1 MVYFGVELYQ
11 TYLRV
16 HERDED
22 SEDVEI
28 TEYLVSMKG
37 YTKFHKKIFDITD
50 SEGEGVYIGVISI
63 GGDINYFK
71 NMLGESGAEIIIIE
85 ESTIETKNYSD
96 STISELLSK
105 GYIQAKGRVKIC
117 EMAATVIETTLRK
130 QLAEF
135 KYYGLSFT
143 GDMLIIRLPMKAG
156 KLMEIPV
163 NLLEFDGTVPD
174 IRKALEE
181 PEKKYDSLPKD
192 LQMSWAN
199 FK

>member
-11 TYLRV
+11 TYFRV

-28 TEYLVSMKG
+28 TEYLVSVKG
-37 YTKFHKKIFDITD
+37 YKKFHNKIFDIAD
-50 SEGEGVYIGVISI
+50 GEREGVYIGVISI

-71 NMLGESGAEIIIIE
+71 NMLGESGAEIIKIE
-85 ESTIETKNYSD
+85 ESFIETKRYSD

-117 EMAATVIETTLRK
+117 AMAATVIETTIRK
-130 QLAEF
+130 QF
-135 KYYGLSFT
+135 KYYRLSFT
-143 GDMLIIRLPMKAG
+143 GDMLILKLPMKAG
-156 KLMEIPV
+156 KLMEIPI

-174 IRKALEE
+174 IRKAIEE
-181 PEKKYDSLPKD
+181 TEKKYDSLPKD

-199 FK
+199 FLK